1 MRTRI
6 AVALGVLFAVSSCRI
21 VEPPPAPDAPRIGSF
36 TASKARIAAG
46 EQVTLTFTTTNATKV
61 ELTDDAGNAIALD
74 GAADSGTAK
83 VSPTRSAFYV
93 LRATGAG
100 GRDTAFVQLAVN
112 EPLKDVFLI
121 AVPAAITSGDQGQ
134 LLWGAPGAS
143 TVTLKTGSGTPAPL
157 TGSTGTIS
165 VTPASTEQYTLTAL
179 GAPGTPPLTATT
191 SIQVRPVIKTAS
203 VSAMSGVQPGQTL
216 HFTWT
221 TAGATRVTLTE
232 MAFGQLTEVTDSAT
246 VASGTFDYV
255 VPAMLPNGIAVSN
268 GLPLRFIVS
277 ATSGTV
283 TVTKL
288 LNQVVGDQPV
298 IETLDAPEF
307 ASAGRT
313 FTVAWK
319 TLNATQVTITVGG
332 LPVFQTL
339 PGAQARVDQG
349 SVALPVPTVQ
359 TGYTLVASNDRG
371 VSTER
376 IFNLRPVAAPVIST
390 YTLTP
395 TINALGDPATAR
407 WTTLNAVRLQL
418 RFENGPTLAVVTTPS
433 QILSGNVVLTPATGG
448 RVVLEAYNAAGDVV
462 TDVKSIVFSNTTVTV
477 TPTPVVRGAA
487 AVLSWTL
494 AAGGV
499 LETVGLATPPA
510 APVANSPN
518 FVDLSMLTGAQE
530 LIIADPTNGNAKLT
544 PPLGFRFPF
553 LGQVR
558 TDLYVAVNGFIT
570 FTAPGALAS
579 NSDFTAMNDPAP
591 TMIAPFWDDLT
602 MGMASKVFYAL
613 QTSTNGERYLI
624 IQWDKFQIAG
634 DANSTLTF
642 QVHLYETGQVT
653 FVYQTLSGAVSSCT
667 VGIKDTAYPLAQ
679 LFTFNSMTTVP
690 SVFLELSYFTGG
702 PPNGTLNLT
711 AGRSKRIE
719 FFGRTATGLVPASA
733 ELRSFGP
740 GDVSITEAMPFPEAS
755 VTSLGQWLELK
766 NNADVAVDF
775 DGLRVESTGSSVDG
789 GYVIPSGTVVPAGG
803 FLVLGQSLNLTDT
816 GGAPVTQVVS
826 DLPLGPADRLRVKLE
841 TTVLGSLTWDA
852 GTPGTSIVAPDS
864 LLVATGQT
872 FACNRMRTFGP
883 AGALGTPG
891 ATNET
896 CSPYVITS
904 IPGGFVPAPAGSDAF
919 ASLSGDEGFG
929 NGTLSV
935 PFTYFGTP
943 TTALSLS
950 NNGFITLGAPLTT
963 AGLVNNTTPST
974 TQPNG
979 VLAPYWDDL
988 ERGTG
993 KNAMWRQGN
1002 RTIISFENYKPF
1014 GSTYA
1019 GSVLNFQVHLIDT
1032 GVIEFHYGVIAAQSG
1047 ATQSVIDRVFGNSA
1061 TVWLERQDG
1070 VIAVPWRINQLNGVA
1085 PNSGLRFTPVP

>member
-1 MRTRI
+1 MQTRI
-6 AVALGVLFAVSSCRI
+6 AVALGVLFAVSGCRI

-36 TASKARIAAG
+36 TASKTRTAPG
-46 EQVTLTFTTTNATKV
+46 EQVTLTFTTTGATRV
-61 ELTDDAGNAIALD
+61 ELTDDSGNAIVPD
-74 GAADSGTAK
+74 GAAEAGTAQ
-83 VSPTRSAFYV
+83 VAPTRSAFYV

-100 GRDTAFVQLAVN
+100 GRDTAFVQIAVN

-121 AVPAAITSGDQGQ
+121 AVPAAIDSGDQAQ

-143 TVTLKTGSGTPAPL
+143 TVTLKTGTGAPAPL
-157 TGSTGTIS
+157 TGSTGTVS
-165 VTPASTEQYTLTAL
+165 VTPATTQQYTLTAQ

-191 SIQVRPVIKTAS
+191 SIQVRPVIKSAS
-203 VSAMSGVQPGQTL
+203 VSAMNGVQPGETL

-221 TAGATRVTLTE
+221 TDGAARVTLTE
-232 MAFGQLTEVTDSAT
+232 MIFGQLTEVTDSASA
-246 VASGTFDYV
+246 ASGSFDYV
-255 VPAMLPNGIAVSN
+255 VPAKLPNGIDVSN

-277 ATSGTV
+277 ATAGTL
-283 TVTKL
+283 TVTKVL
-288 LNQVVGDQPV
+288 TQVVGDQPV

-307 ASAGRT
+307 ASLGRT
-313 FTVAWK
+313 FNVAWK
-319 TLNATQVTITVGG
+319 TLNASQVTITVGG
-332 LPVFQTL
+332 LPVFQTF

-349 SVALPVPTVQ
+349 SVALPAPTTQ

-371 VSTER
+371 VTTVR
-376 IFNLRPVAAPVIST
+376 IFNVRPVAVPVIST

-418 RFENGPTLAVVTTPS
+418 RFENGPTLAVITTPS
-433 QILSGNVVLTPATGG
+433 QVTAGSVVLTPATSG
-448 RVVLEAYNAAGDVV
+448 RVVLEAYNAAGDLV
-462 TDVKSIVFSNTTVTV
+462 TDVKSVAFTGSAVTI
-477 TPTPVVRGAA
+477 TPTPVVRGAT

-499 LETVGLATPPA
+499 LETVGLATPARP
-510 APVANSPN
+510 PIANSPN
-518 FVDLSMLTGAQE
+518 FIDLAMLAGAQE
-530 LIIADPTNGNAKLT
+530 LAIADPTNGSAKLT
-544 PPLGFRFPF
+544 PQLGFRFPF

-558 TDLYVAVNGFIT
+558 AELYVSVNGFIT
-570 FTAPGALAS
+570 FFSPGALAA

-602 MGMASKVFYAL
+602 MGMTSKVFYAL
-613 QTSTNGERYLI
+613 QTSTAGERYLV
-624 IQWDKFQIAG
+624 IQWNRFQIAG
-634 DANSTLTF
+634 DANSELTF

-653 FVYQTLSGAVSSCT
+653 FVYRTLTGAVNSCT

-679 LFTFNSMTTVP
+679 IYTANSMTTVP
-690 SVFLELSYFTGG
+690 SVFLELNYSTGG
-702 PPNGTLNLT
+702 PADGMLNLT
-711 AGRSKRIE
+711 AGRSRRLA

-755 VTSLGQWLELK
+755 VTALGHWLELK

-775 DGLRVESTGSSVDG
+775 DGLRVESTGSTVDG
-789 GYVIPSGTVVPAGG
+789 GYVIPSGTVVPPGG
-803 FLVLGQSLNLTDT
+803 FLVLGQSLDMNDT

-826 DLPLGPADRLRVKLE
+826 DLPMGAIDRLRVKLE
-841 TTVLGSLTWDA
+841 ATVLGSLSWDA
-852 GTPGTSIVAPDS
+852 GTPGTSITAPDA
-864 LLVATGQT
+864 LLIAASQT
-872 FACNRMRTFGP
+872 FACSRMRTFGA

-891 ATNET
+891 ATNES
-896 CSPYVITS
+896 CAPYVITS

-919 ASLSGDEGFG
+919 GNLSGDEGFG
-929 NGTLSV
+929 DGTLPA
-935 PFTYFGTP
+935 PFTYFGTA
-943 TTALSLS
+943 TTQLSLS
-950 NNGFITLGAPLTT
+950 NNGFITLGAALTT
-963 AGLVNNTTPST
+963 AGLTNNTTPAIS
-974 TQPNG
+974 QPNG
-979 VLAPYWDDL
+979 VLAPFWDDL

-1002 RTIISFENYKPF
+1002 RTIITFENYKPF

-1032 GVIEFHYGVIAAQSG
+1032 GVIEFHYGAIAPQTG
-1047 ATQSVIDRVFGNSA
+1047 ATQAVMDRVFGNSA

-1070 VIAVPWRINQLNGVA
+1070 VIAVPWRINQLNGVV